1 MVIFISKNIFSFYK
15 FTNVL
20 IFIQDLMID
29 ITNNNVLKKLDN
41 ISDLIQEIN
50 LEHQDE
56 FRNISEGFAI
66 LFTYIQFIQ
75 IVAMTQMVENVTNM
89 QNLLQE
95 SIGNMTNYLED
106 LSKKVS

>member
-56 FRNISEGFAI
+56 LRNISEGFAI
-66 LFTYIQFIQ
+66 LEYK
-75 IVAMTQMVENVTNM
+75 MN
-89 QNLLQE
+89 
-95 SIGNMTNYLED
+95 NYLDEILQKD
-106 LSKKVS
+106 RKVFTIVYF

>member
-1 MVIFISKNIFSFYK
+1 MVIFISKNISSFYK

-66 LFTYIQFIQ
+66 LEYK
-75 IVAMTQMVENVTNM
+75 MN
-89 QNLLQE
+89 
-95 SIGNMTNYLED
+95 NYLDEILQKD
-106 LSKKVS
+106 QKVFTIIYF

>member
-66 LFTYIQFIQ
+66 LEYK
-75 IVAMTQMVENVTNM
+75 MN
-89 QNLLQE
+89 
-95 SIGNMTNYLED
+95 NYLDEILQKD
-106 LSKKVS
+106 RKVFTIVYF

>member
-1 MVIFISKNIFSFYK
+1 
-15 FTNVL
+15 
-20 IFIQDLMID
+20 MID

-66 LFTYIQFIQ
+66 LEYK
-75 IVAMTQMVENVTNM
+75 MN
-89 QNLLQE
+89 
-95 SIGNMTNYLED
+95 NYLDEILQKD
-106 LSKKVS
+106 QKVFTIVYF